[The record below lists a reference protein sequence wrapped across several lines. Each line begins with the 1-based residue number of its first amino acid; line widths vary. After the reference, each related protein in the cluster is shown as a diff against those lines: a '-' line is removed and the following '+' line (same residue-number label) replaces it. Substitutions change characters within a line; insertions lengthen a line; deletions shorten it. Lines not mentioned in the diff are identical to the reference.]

1 MGSEYDDSD
10 DEEDVCAS
18 TEGEEKENTEGKKKG
33 GAVQPRG
40 ATTDTVRRNTTLYP
54 LLINGAGRRK
64 DAGSVRLDPS
74 YALLYLC

>member
-1 MGSEYDDSD
+1 MLENPTVRR
-10 DEEDVCAS
+10 EEGA
-18 TEGEEKENTEGKKKG
+18 EPGA
-33 GAVQPRG
+33 AVQPRG
-40 ATTDTVRRNTTLYP
+40 ATTDTVRRFNTTLYP